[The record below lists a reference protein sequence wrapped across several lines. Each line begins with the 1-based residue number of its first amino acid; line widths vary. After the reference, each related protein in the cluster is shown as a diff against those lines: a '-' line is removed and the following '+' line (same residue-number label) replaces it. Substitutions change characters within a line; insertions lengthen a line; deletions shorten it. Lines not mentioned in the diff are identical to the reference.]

1 MNQWAFV
8 VAAYA
13 VVGTATAG
21 LILWSWF
28 SMRTAETAAEAV
40 KRRQ

>member
-13 VVGTATAG
+13 VALVGTSALLLGAYV
-21 LILWSWF
+21 
-28 SMRTAETAAEAV
+28 SMRGAEAEAE
-40 KRRQ
+40 KFRTRE